1 MGHSVEMR
9 NLFLE
14 GVDLEKS
21 TRQQMLN
28 CSDLARKQFSGIA
41 MPEPLES
48 YKFTLQVPITRIRAS
63 EASRPAP
70 ESSTS
75 LLLDELTIAFPE
87 APSPVNHVASSPPY
101 ICSASFQ

>member
-28 CSDLARKQFSGIA
+28 CSDLA
-41 MPEPLES
+41 
-48 YKFTLQVPITRIRAS
+48 
-63 EASRPAP
+63 
-70 ESSTS
+70 
-75 LLLDELTIAFPE
+75 
-87 APSPVNHVASSPPY
+87 
-101 ICSASFQ
+101 